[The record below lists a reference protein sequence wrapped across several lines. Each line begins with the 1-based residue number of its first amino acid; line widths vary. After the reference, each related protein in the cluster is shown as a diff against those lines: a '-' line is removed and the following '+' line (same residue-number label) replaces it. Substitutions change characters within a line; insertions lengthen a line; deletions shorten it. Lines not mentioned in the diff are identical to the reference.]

1 MPRILL
7 IFPRSPFPIL
17 ASSSGSG
24 VLKKPL
30 GFVPPLGILYIGRA
44 LLDAGYEVEAVDFN
58 STPYTAATL
67 GKLLT
72 EKQAVGITTSSFNR
86 ENVVELINDIRRIKP
101 EIKIV
106 TGGPDI
112 TLHPRLIEGSDISIA
127 GEAEKIAPDIF
138 DAVINDK
145 NFSKLYGA
153 IYKTPLS
160 NKTHFGREP
169 YFESDLDSIQFPAR
183 ELLRTEE
190 KSQGYNLFGE
200 KKKTQIATII
210 VTRGCPFQCRFCAH
224 NAVTF
229 RGFRKR
235 SIKNCLDEIE
245 QISKEGY
252 SILGFVDDNFLS
264 IVNKALVKG
273 ICKGII
279 DRRYKFSI
287 IAEGRVDSAEDPEM
301 YALMRKAGASVI
313 VYGMESMNQKVLD
326 FYRKRTTVELNRK
339 ASQLAYKYG
348 LFAIAHFIIGAPFE
362 DEALI
367 AKMVKDAYSL
377 RLDAATFWAL
387 EYTYGAP
394 LWEEAKE
401 KGMIDESEHT
411 VPAGSE
417 RGLSPLSSSQLHAI
431 CYRAFRGYYARLS
444 YWLRFFEK
452 AVKFD
457 RRTVYLLF
465 RVIEKALPLYLHSG
479 SLIK

>member
-1 MPRILL
+1 MSRILL

-30 GFVPPLGILYIGRA
+30 GFVPPLGILYVGRA
-44 LLDAGYEVEAVDFN
+44 LLDADYEVEAVDFN
-58 STPYTAATL
+58 STPYTEATL
-67 GKLLT
+67 GKLLA

-86 ENVVELINDIRRIKP
+86 EDVIKLIKDIRRMKP
-101 EIKIV
+101 EIKVI

-112 TLHPRLIEGSDISIA
+112 TLHPRLIEGSDLSVA
-127 GEAEKIAPDIF
+127 GEAEKSAPEIF
-138 DAVINDK
+138 DAAINGK
-145 NFSKLYGA
+145 NLSTLHGA

-160 NKTHFGREP
+160 NKILFGREP
-169 YFESDLDSIQFPAR
+169 YFESDLDSIKFPAR
-183 ELLRTEE
+183 QLLRTEE
-190 KSQGYNLFGE
+190 KSLGYNLFGE
-200 KKKTQIATII
+200 KNKTKIATII

-245 QISKEGY
+245 QIHKEGF
-252 SILGFVDDNFLS
+252 SVLGFVDDNFLS
-264 IVNKALVKG
+264 IVNKELVKG
-273 ICKGII
+273 ICNGII
-279 DRRYKFSI
+279 ERGYKFSI
-287 IAEGRVDSAEDPEM
+287 IAEGRVDSAKDPEM
-301 YALMRKAGASVI
+301 YALMRKAGAAGV

-326 FYRKRTTVELNRK
+326 FYRKKTTVELNRR

-362 DEALI
+362 DEEVI
-367 AKMVKDAYSL
+367 KKMVKDAYSL

-394 LWEEAKE
+394 LWEEIKE

-417 RGLSPLSSSQLHAI
+417 RGLSPLSSSQLHTI
-431 CYRAFRGYYARLS
+431 CYKAFRGYYARLS
-444 YWLRFFEK
+444 YWFRFLEK

-457 RRTVYLLF
+457 RRTIYLLL
-465 RVIEKALPLYLHSG
+465 RVLEKALPLYLHSG